1 MGFLKPFS
9 NAPPGRI
16 SMKTIA
22 FGATLATLIV
32 SSAVASAKVPKIR
45 VTVVENVPQTSS
57 YSWQVAGRGSVSC
70 YGSSCSSYY
79 MPSNG
84 GQATVHGAIVR
95 LLLPDGR
102 IVIARCMAKPDVAIN
117 IAYALAMLPASTMYR
132 DCRMPDANSTIDAEF
147 SRSNVKLFMQAP
159 SIDGSGRFSSETY
172 LVTGVL
178 QPEPIAE
185 RPAQTETRP
194 EMGSNAGAAISLSDA
209 PTRLSSSSPAAQEEA
224 SNTAATSETQG
235 LLPPQSPDTAKVTSQ
250 KETPEE
256 LAKLVLDGQASR
268 CAVLTVP
275 PHAVVYIDGIK
286 EGMSPDA
293 FILVKHGDTPRI
305 ITTTMNGYKTVD
317 TPIVPDGTIVH
328 VELIMEKQ

>member
-9 NAPPGRI
+9 NTPPGRK
-16 SMKTIA
+16 SMKAIT

-102 IVIARCMAKPDVAIN
+102 IVIARCMAKPDIAVN
-117 IAYALAMLPASTMYR
+117 IGYALAMLPASTMYR

-147 SRSNVKLFMQAP
+147 SRSSVKLFMQAP

-194 EMGSNAGAAISLSDA
+194 EMGSNAAAISLSG
-209 PTRLSSSSPAAQEEA
+209 PPMRTPLSSPVAQEEA
-224 SNTAATSETQG
+224 SNTVARPETEG
-235 LLPPQSPDTAKVTSQ
+235 RLPPQSSDTAKVTSQ

-275 PHAVVYIDGIK
+275 PHAAVYIDGVR
-286 EGMSPDA
+286 EGMSPNA